1 MKAANLVKIA
11 KELLKMMSYCDLKV
25 SDWQWLDLY
34 SEYVKNKKMHVKHNA
49 NIFILSE
56 KYKISESTVKRL
68 IRRFEQDI

>member
-34 SEYVKNKKMHVKHNA
+34 SEYIKNKKMHVKQNA

-68 IRRFEQDI
+68 IHRFEQDI